1 MGNFFRTLLGNQIL
15 VCGACGWAVAQIMK
29 TIIYALV
36 NHEMKWERMVGD
48 GGMPSG
54 HSATVSAMAT
64 ASGIVYGVQSF
75 ANAHRCPS

>member
-36 NHEMKWERMVGD
+36 NHEIDRKSV
-48 GGMPSG
+48 
-54 HSATVSAMAT
+54 V
-64 ASGIVYGVQSF
+64 
-75 ANAHRCPS
+75 